1 MKFNVRG
8 FAGALAFMVA
18 VSVVRMGQK
27 PTFSSQAEA
36 VATFKGIA
44 AQYAPKK
51 ASAR

>member
-27 PTFSSQAEA
+27 PTFGSQAEQM
-36 VATFKGIA
+36 ATFKEIA
-44 AQYAPKK
+44 AQYQKGR
-51 ASAR
+51 AR